1 MLADQ
6 AKTSSDG
13 FRIHG
18 MTDSVSTRRRL
29 PGWLIGL
36 AVLAAALVL
45 LVIFFPWDLLRQPVN
60 RYVSKELGRRF
71 EITRHLDV
79 RLGRTTT
86 VIADGIE
93 LDNPDWARDRHLLK
107 ADAAEFDI
115 RLWPL
120 FSGKVVLPRIALK
133 NPQIGLQAEPDGRRT
148 WALSRNTSEE
158 GAAPEI
164 GDFVVD
170 GGSLAYLASAQG
182 ADIEV
187 KFSLAAES
195 AIDMPLNFRAT
206 GKWNREAFAAS
217 GRTGGVLRLS
227 QNMASRFPL
236 EIDAQVGRT
245 SLKAKGTVTD
255 LANLTALDA
264 SFDLQ
269 GRNLSELYGIAGVVL
284 PSTPPYRL
292 RGNLGKQGKVWAASQ
307 IQGALGSSDLSGALS
322 FDQSN
327 AVPLLTGKV
336 QSKVLDFEDLAPIV
350 GLEPAPSN
358 PKEDGK
364 KVVSNPTTKSGKAAV
379 ALPLAS
385 RPVAAAPTDGVKG
398 QSADQPRPGKVLPV
412 ARLDLPRLNAM
423 NADVTYSAA
432 QVRRVRELPLD
443 RGSLRVRLNAGVLQL
458 DPISLGIAG
467 GTVEGSI
474 KVDSTLKPASLSTR
488 LDVRGVQLNKLFPA
502 VETTKSSL
510 GRMSGQFNL
519 NGRGN
524 STAEMLATSSG
535 DVAVLMGK
543 GQISNILL
551 EFIGL
556 DGAEVIG
563 FLVRGDSNVQLRCAV
578 AAFDVKQGVLNSR
591 AIVLDTV
598 DTVINGSGQVSLADE
613 TIKLRLEPQPKDA
626 SILSLRS
633 PLIIGGTFASPTVS
647 LDKMS
652 VAKRAGLAI
661 ALGVINPLLAL
672 AATVETGPG
681 EDTNCSEVLAQGK
694 AGKVPAAAK
703 APGASTQN
711 K

>member
-1 MLADQ
+1 MAD
-6 AKTSSDG
+6 SGS
-13 FRIHG
+13 I
-18 MTDSVSTRRRL
+18 SRRT
-29 PGWLIGL
+29 PKWLL
-36 AVLAAALVL
+36 VLSLVVGALVL
-45 LVIFFPWDLLRQPVN
+45 LIIFFPWDWLRQPIN

-79 RLGRTTT
+79 KLGRVTT

-93 LDNPDWARDRHLLK
+93 LDNPEWARDRQLLK

-120 FSGKVVLPRIALK
+120 LSKQVVLPRIALK
-133 NPQIGLQAEPDGRRT
+133 NPQIGLQAESDGRRT
-148 WALSRNTSEE
+148 WALSSDTSKE

-170 GGSLAYLASAQG
+170 GGSVNYLAPAQG
-182 ADIEV
+182 ADVAV

-195 AIDMPLNFRAT
+195 ASEMPLTFNAT
-206 GKWNREAFAAS
+206 GKWNREAFSAT

-227 QNMASRFPL
+227 QNTASRFPL
-236 EIDAQVGRT
+236 EVDARVGRT
-245 SLKAKGTVTD
+245 SLKAKGSVTD
-255 LANLTALDA
+255 LANLSALDA

-269 GRNLSELYGIAGVVL
+269 GANLAELYVIAGVVL
-284 PSTPPYRL
+284 PATPAYRL
-292 RGNLGKQGKVWAASQ
+292 RGNLGKNGKVWAARQ
-307 IQGALGSSDLSGALS
+307 IQGALGSSDLSGELS
-322 FDQSN
+322 FDQT
-327 AVPLLTGKV
+327 ATVPLLSGKV
-336 QSKVLDFEDLAPIV
+336 QSRVLDFEDLAPIV
-350 GLEPAPSN
+350 GLPPASPSSKN
-358 PKEDGK
+358 DSE
-364 KVVSNPTTKSGKAAV
+364 KVVSAPAAKTGKA
-379 ALPLAS
+379 P
-385 RPVAAAPTDGVKG
+385 APTPVPKPAPPPPASAAKG
-398 QSADQPRPGKVLPV
+398 QTADQPRPGKVLPV
-412 ARLDLPRLNAM
+412 AKLDLPRLNAM

-443 RGSLRVRLNAGVLQL
+443 RGSLRVRLDAGVLQL
-458 DPISLGIAG
+458 DPIALGIAG
-467 GTVEGSI
+467 GTVAGSI
-474 KVDSTLKPASLSTR
+474 KVDSSVKPASLATR
-488 LDVRGVQLNKLFPA
+488 LDVRGVQLNKLFPT

-535 DVAVLMGK
+535 DIAVLMGK

-563 FLVRGDSNVQLRCAV
+563 FLVRGDNNVQLRCAV

-598 DTVINGSGQVSLADE
+598 DTVVNGSGQVSLADE

-633 PLIIGGTFASPTVS
+633 PLNIGGTFASPSVG
-647 LDKMS
+647 LDKTS
-652 VAKRAGLAI
+652 LAKRAGLAV

-672 AATVETGPG
+672 AATIETGPG
-681 EDTNCSEVLAQGK
+681 EDTNCADVFAQGN
-694 AGKVPAAAK
+694 AGKVPTGSRSAQ
-703 APGASTQN
+703 PGGTSAI
-711 K
+711 KK